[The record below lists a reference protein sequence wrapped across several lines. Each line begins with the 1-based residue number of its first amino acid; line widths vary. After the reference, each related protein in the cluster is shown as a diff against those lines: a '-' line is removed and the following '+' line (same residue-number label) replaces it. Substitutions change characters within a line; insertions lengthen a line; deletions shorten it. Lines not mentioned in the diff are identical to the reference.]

1 MLKKQLI
8 PIELSRDEEHLVQL
22 IASCAR
28 QCGQA
33 AYLVGGFV
41 RDKLLKRISKDIDIT
56 VIGSGIELAKMVAA
70 QFDPSPE
77 LIQYKNFG
85 TALLKLGHRDLEFV
99 GARRES
105 YRSNSRK
112 PIVENGT
119 LPDDLSR
126 RDFTVNALAVSLNE
140 EDYGMVLDAFD
151 GLHDLHQKVLRT
163 PLDPDLT
170 FSDDPLRMMRAIRF
184 ATQLNFRIHPET
196 FQSVIKNKERIQII
210 SQERITDEL
219 QKIIQA
225 EKPSIGFDL
234 LFKSGLLQI
243 IFPEF
248 VKLYGVEHLEGKGHK
263 DNFYHT
269 LQVLDN
275 VAQRS
280 NDQWLRW
287 AAILHDIA
295 KPETKRFDKKQ
306 GWTFHGH
313 EVIGAR
319 RVPQIFRRL
328 KLPLDEKMKFVQKMV
343 LLHLRPIGLSQEE
356 VTDSAMRR
364 LLFEAGDDLDA
375 LMILCESDIT
385 SKNQTK
391 VKSYLQ
397 NFQYVRE
404 RLSEVEEKDKMRNW
418 QPPITG
424 EIIMKTFNKPPGKE
438 IGIIKEAVR
447 EAILDG
453 VIGNNFDEAFSFML
467 QKAGE
472 IGWEKV

>member
-343 LLHLRPIGLSQEE
+343 LLHLRPISLSQEE